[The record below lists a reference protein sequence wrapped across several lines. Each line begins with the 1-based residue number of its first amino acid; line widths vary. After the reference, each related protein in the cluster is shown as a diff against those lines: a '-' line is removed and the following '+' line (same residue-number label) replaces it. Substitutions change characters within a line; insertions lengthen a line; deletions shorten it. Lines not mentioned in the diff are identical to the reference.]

1 MNQIDLTKSL
11 KTLVVTLKSLG
22 FTKDVNLMKGRGILI
37 FLLTALLIISGCS
50 SASKAESNNLVTSPY
65 SKTEFLMGTVVTVKI
80 YDKNK
85 EDILNLAFERINE
98 LADKTSSEEKD
109 SEITAINENAGIKPI
124 KVSEDVYRLVE
135 VAKEHSHLADGKF
148 DISVGPL
155 TKLWHIG
162 FPDARKPDQSEIDA
176 ILPLINYEDVILDEQ
191 KQTVYLTKKD
201 MLLDLGAVAKGFI
214 TDEVVTVLQENDVTT
229 AIIDLGGNIFVLG
242 NHPSGDPWTIGIQD
256 PNAARGATVGK
267 VSRSNESIVT
277 SGVYERYIEVDGEI
291 YHHLLNPDTGYPF
304 TNDLAGISI
313 ITDSST
319 DADALST
326 TAFSKGIKD
335 GIQFIETFTDAEAIF
350 ISHDN
355 EVFLTKGL
363 EGKFELT
370 NEQYQMGD

>member
-1 MNQIDLTKSL
+1 
-11 KTLVVTLKSLG
+11 
-22 FTKDVNLMKGRGILI
+22 MKRKGALI
-37 FLLTALLIISGCS
+37 FMLTALFIISGCS
-50 SASKAESNNLVTSPY
+50 SAGKAESNNLETSPY

-85 EDILNLAFERINE
+85 EDILSLAFERINA
-98 LADKTSSEEKD
+98 LADKTSSEDKD
-109 SEITAINENAGIKPI
+109 SEITAVNKNAGIKPVE
-124 KVSEDVYRLVE
+124 VSEDVYRLVE

-191 KQTVYLTKKD
+191 NQTVYLAKKD
-201 MLLDLGAVAKGFI
+201 MILDLGAIAKGFI
-214 TDEVVTVLQENDVTT
+214 TDEVVTLLQENDVTT

-242 NHPSGDPWTIGIQD
+242 NHPSGDLWTVGIQD

-277 SGVYERYIEVDGEI
+277 SGIYERYIEVDGER

-313 ITDSST
+313 ISNSST

-326 TAFSKGIKD
+326 IAFSKGIEE
-335 GIQFIETFTDAEAIF
+335 GMQFIQDYTDAEAIF
-350 ISHDN
+350 ISHDKK
-355 EVFLTKGL
+355 VYITDGL

-370 NEQYQMGD
+370 NEHYQMGD